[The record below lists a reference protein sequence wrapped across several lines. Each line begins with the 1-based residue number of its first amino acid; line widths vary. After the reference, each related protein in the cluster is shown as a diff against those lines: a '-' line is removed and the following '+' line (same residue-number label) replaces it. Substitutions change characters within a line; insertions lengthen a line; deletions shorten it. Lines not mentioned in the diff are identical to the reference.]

1 MPSCDTRSD
10 DPALFFEAV
19 LRCCD
24 DAIITKTLDGIVTS
38 WNPAAQRLFGYAAHE
53 MLGQPLLRLFPPERQ
68 NEESFIL
75 EKIVQGEWVD
85 HFETVRLH
93 KSGRRLHVSVT
104 ISPIRDAEGRIVGAS
119 KIARDIS
126 ERVELWH
133 RSQLFQAI
141 VESTD
146 DAVISK
152 TTQGIVTSWNAA
164 AEQLF
169 GYRADEMIGQPMLR
183 LLPPDRQSEET
194 EILRR
199 IAAGQRIAHFQTQ
212 RCHRDGHRL
221 AVSVTISPVR
231 DHLGRV
237 SGASTIMRDISHQK
251 RLEEQ
256 LRLTAS
262 VFTHANEGVVITDP
276 QGRMVDV
283 NQAFERITGY
293 TREEALGRTAQFLRS
308 GRDGP
313 DVMTQLMAELQAH
326 GRCQGEVWSRRKTG
340 EAYAGLLTVSRVDD
354 AAGQPQNY
362 VALFADVTSMRVQQE
377 KLEHLAHFDALTGL
391 PNRLLLSDRLRQS
404 MAHSLRHHQ
413 ALAVL
418 YLDLDGFKAIND
430 SHGHDVG
437 DALLVA
443 VAAQMK
449 MALRETDTL
458 ARMGG
463 DEFVV
468 VLGPLPG
475 AEACQ
480 PLVER
485 LLQACATPLKVG
497 DLLLQVSASI
507 GITLFPQDDS
517 DVDQLLRHA
526 DQAMYQAKQLGKNR
540 YHLFDPVHDARMR
553 SRAGVLA
560 ALRLGLDQQQF
571 ELYYQPKVHMRSGA
585 VVGVEALLRWH
596 HPSSGLL
603 HPPAFLP
610 QVSGQ
615 DLEDAL
621 GDWVLRAALRQLGEW
636 SRQGLVLGM
645 SVNVGARQLLQG
657 GFTAHLR
664 ACLADFPEVDPARL
678 ELEVLESSAL
688 EDIHQASRVMR
699 ECRDIGVHFAVDD
712 FGTGYS
718 SLTYLKRLPAE
729 TLKID
734 QSFVRDMLA
743 DEEDLAIVQGV
754 ISLAKAFNR
763 QVVAEGVER
772 TEQGVR
778 LLDMGCELAQGYA
791 IAAPMPAGAFGAW
804 LAHWQ
809 PCAAWVSA
817 GPPAEC

>member
-10 DPALFFEAV
+10 DSALFYEAV

-104 ISPIRDAEGRIVGAS
+104 ISPIRDAGGRIVGAS

-183 LLPPDRQSEET
+183 LLPPDRQSEEAQ
-194 EILRR
+194 ILRR

-231 DHLGRV
+231 DPLGRV
-237 SGASTIMRDISHQK
+237 SGASTIMRDVSQQK

-293 TREEALGRTAQFLRS
+293 SREEALGRTAQFLRS

-313 DVMTQLMAELQAH
+313 DVVQPLLAELQAR
-326 GRCQGEVWSRRKTG
+326 GRCQGEVWSRRKNG

-377 KLEHLAHFDALTGL
+377 RLEHLAHFDALTGL

-404 MAHSLRHHQ
+404 MAHSRRHSQ

-443 VAAQMK
+443 VAGQMK
-449 MALRETDTL
+449 MALRESDTL

-468 VLGPLPG
+468 VLGQLPG
-475 AEACQ
+475 AEACL

-485 LLQACATPLKVG
+485 LLLACAAPLRVG
-497 DLLLQVSASI
+497 ERLLQVSASI

-560 ALRLGLDQQQF
+560 ALRLGLEQQQF
-571 ELYYQPKVHMRSGA
+571 ELYYQPKVNMRTGA

-610 QVSGQ
+610 LISGQ
-615 DLEDAL
+615 DLEDTLA
-621 GDWVLRAALRQLGEW
+621 DWVLREALRQLEDW
-636 SRQGLVLGM
+636 SRQGLVLGL
-645 SVNVGARQLLQG
+645 SVNVGARQMLQG
-657 GFTAHLR
+657 GFAAHLR
-664 ACLADFPEVDPARL
+664 ACLADFPEVDPSRL

-688 EDIHQASRVMR
+688 EDIHLASRVMR
-699 ECRDIGVHFAVDD
+699 ECRDMGVHFAVDD

-734 QSFVRDMLA
+734 QSFVRDMLV

-763 QVVAEGVER
+763 QVVAEGVEHID
-772 TEQGVR
+772 QGSR
-778 LLDMGCELAQGYA
+778 LLTMGCELAQGYV
-791 IAAPMPAGAFGAW
+791 IARPMPAAAFLDW

-809 PCAAWVSA
+809 PCAAWTTQ
-817 GPPAEC
+817 

>member
-10 DPALFFEAV
+10 DPALFYEAV

-24 DAIITKTLDGIVTS
+24 DAIITKTLDGVVTS

-104 ISPIRDAEGRIVGAS
+104 ISPIRDASGRIVGAS

-133 RSQLFQAI
+133 RSQLFQSI

-183 LLPPDRQSEET
+183 LLPPERQSEEV

-231 DHLGRV
+231 DPLGRV
-237 SGASTIMRDISHQK
+237 SGASTIMRDVSHQK

-293 TREEALGRTAQFLRS
+293 ARDEALGRTAQFLRS

-313 DVMTQLMAELQAH
+313 DVVQQLLAELQAH
-326 GRCQGEVWSRRKTG
+326 GRCQGEVWSRRKSG

-377 KLEHLAHFDALTGL
+377 RLEHLAHFDALTGL

-404 MAHSLRHHQ
+404 MAHSRRQSQ

-443 VAAQMK
+443 VAGQMK
-449 MALRETDTL
+449 MALRESDTL

-468 VLGPLPG
+468 VLGQLPG
-475 AEACQ
+475 AEACL

-485 LLQACATPLKVG
+485 LLLACAAPLRVG
-497 DLLLQVSASI
+497 ERLLQVSASI

-560 ALRLGLDQQQF
+560 ALRLGLEQQQF
-571 ELYYQPKVHMRSGA
+571 ELYYQPKVNMRTGA

-610 QVSGQ
+610 LISGQ
-615 DLEDAL
+615 DLEDTLA
-621 GDWVLRAALRQLGEW
+621 DWVLREALRQLEDW
-636 SRQGLVLGM
+636 SRQGLVLGL
-645 SVNVGARQLLQG
+645 SVNVGARQMLQG
-657 GFTAHLR
+657 GFAAHLR
-664 ACLADFPEVDPARL
+664 ACLADFPDVDPSRL

-699 ECRDIGVHFAVDD
+699 ECRDMGVHFAVDD

-734 QSFVRDMLA
+734 QSFVRDMLV

-763 QVVAEGVER
+763 QVVAEGVEHL
-772 TEQGVR
+772 EQGSR
-778 LLDMGCELAQGYA
+778 LLAMGCELAQGYV
-791 IAAPMPAGAFGAW
+791 IARPMPAPAFLAW

-809 PCAAWVSA
+809 PCAAWA
-817 GPPAEC
+817 TAQRPAAP

>member
-10 DPALFFEAV
+10 DPALFYEAV

-24 DAIITKTLDGIVTS
+24 DAIITKTLDGVVTS
-38 WNPAAQRLFGYAAHE
+38 WNPAAQRLFGYTAHE

-104 ISPIRDAEGRIVGAS
+104 ISPIRDASGRIVGAS

-133 RSQLFQAI
+133 RSQLFQSI

-183 LLPPDRQSEET
+183 LLPPERQSEEV

-231 DHLGRV
+231 DPLGRV
-237 SGASTIMRDISHQK
+237 SGASTIMRDVSHQK

-293 TREEALGRTAQFLRS
+293 AREEVLGRTAHFLRS

-313 DVMTQLMAELQAH
+313 DVVQQLLAELQAQ
-326 GRCQGEVWSRRKTG
+326 GRCQGEVWSRRKNG

-377 KLEHLAHFDALTGL
+377 RLEHLAHFDALTGL

-404 MAHSLRHHQ
+404 MAHSRRQSQ

-443 VAAQMK
+443 VAGQMK
-449 MALRETDTL
+449 MALRESDTL

-468 VLGPLPG
+468 VLGQLPG
-475 AEACQ
+475 AEACL

-485 LLQACATPLKVG
+485 LLLACAAPLGVG
-497 DLLLQVSASI
+497 DRLLQVSASI

-560 ALRLGLDQQQF
+560 ALRLGLEQQQF
-571 ELYYQPKVHMRSGA
+571 ELYYQPKVNMRTGA

-610 QVSGQ
+610 LISGQ
-615 DLEDAL
+615 DLEDTLA
-621 GDWVLRAALRQLGEW
+621 DWVLREALRQLEDW
-636 SRQGLVLGM
+636 SRQGLVLGL
-645 SVNVGARQLLQG
+645 SVNVGARQMLQG
-657 GFTAHLR
+657 GFAAHLR
-664 ACLADFPEVDPARL
+664 ACLADFPDVDPSRL

-699 ECRDIGVHFAVDD
+699 ECRDMGVHFAVDD

-734 QSFVRDMLA
+734 QSFVRDMLV

-763 QVVAEGVER
+763 QVVAEGVEHL
-772 TEQGVR
+772 EQGSR
-778 LLDMGCELAQGYA
+778 LLAMGCELAQGYV
-791 IAAPMPAGAFGAW
+791 IARPMPAPAFLAW

-809 PCAAWVSA
+809 PCAAWTA
-817 GPPAEC
+817 AQRPAAP

>member
-10 DPALFFEAV
+10 DSALFYEAV

-104 ISPIRDAEGRIVGAS
+104 ISPIRDASGRIVGAS

-164 AEQLF
+164 AEHLF

-183 LLPPDRQSEET
+183 LLPPDRLGEEV

-199 IAAGQRIAHFQTQ
+199 IAAGQRIAHFQTE

-231 DHLGRV
+231 DPLGRV
-237 SGASTIMRDISHQK
+237 SGASTIVRDVSHQK

-293 TREEALGRTAQFLRS
+293 SREEALGRTAQFLRS

-313 DVMTQLMAELQAH
+313 DVVQPLLAELQAQ
-326 GRCQGEVWSRRKTG
+326 GRCQGEVWSRRKNG

-354 AAGQPQNY
+354 AAGRPQNY

-377 KLEHLAHFDALTGL
+377 RLEHLAHFDALTGL
-391 PNRLLLSDRLRQS
+391 PNRLLLSDRLRQG
-404 MAHSLRHHQ
+404 MAHSRRHSQ

-437 DALLVA
+437 DALLISVA
-443 VAAQMK
+443 GQMK
-449 MALRETDTL
+449 SALRESDTL

-468 VLGPLPG
+468 VLGQLPR
-475 AEACQ
+475 AEDCL

-485 LLQACATPLKVG
+485 LLKACATPLRVQA
-497 DLLLQVSASI
+497 LLLQVSASI

-540 YHLFDPVHDARMR
+540 YHLFDPVHDARLR
-553 SRAGVLA
+553 SQASVLA

-571 ELYYQPKVHMRSGA
+571 ELHYQPKVNMRTGA
-585 VVGVEALLRWH
+585 VVGVEALLRWQ

-603 HPPAFLP
+603 LPPAFLP
-610 QVSGQ
+610 LVSGQ

-621 GDWVLRAALRQLGEW
+621 GDWVLREALRQLGEW
-636 SRQGLVLGM
+636 SRQGLVLGL
-645 SVNVGARQLLQG
+645 SVNVGARQMLQG
-657 GFTAHLR
+657 GFAAHLR
-664 ACLADFPEVDPARL
+664 ACLADFPDVDPNRL

-699 ECRDIGVHFAVDD
+699 ECRDMGVHFAVDD

-734 QSFVRDMLA
+734 QSFVRDMLV

-763 QVVAEGVER
+763 QVVAEGVEHID
-772 TEQGVR
+772 QGCR
-778 LLDMGCELAQGYA
+778 LLAMGCELAQGYV
-791 IAAPMPAGAFGAW
+791 IARPMPAAAFLDW
-804 LAHWQ
+804 LAHWK
-809 PCAAWVSA
+809 PCAAWTTVER
-817 GPPAEC
+817 PAAH

>member
-1 MPSCDTRSD
+1 M
-10 DPALFFEAV
+10 
-19 LRCCD
+19 
-24 DAIITKTLDGIVTS
+24 
-38 WNPAAQRLFGYAAHE
+38 
-53 MLGQPLLRLFPPERQ
+53 
-68 NEESFIL
+68 
-75 EKIVQGEWVD
+75 
-85 HFETVRLH
+85 
-93 KSGRRLHVSVT
+93 
-104 ISPIRDAEGRIVGAS
+104 
-119 KIARDIS
+119 
-126 ERVELWH
+126 WH

-183 LLPPDRQSEET
+183 LLPPDRQSEEV

-199 IAAGQRIAHFQTQ
+199 IVAGQRIAHFQTQ

-221 AVSVTISPVR
+221 PVSVTISPVR

-237 SGASTIMRDISHQK
+237 SGASTIVRDISQQQ
-251 RLEEQ
+251 RLEER

-293 TREEALGRTAQFLRS
+293 SRGEALGRTAQFLRS

-313 DVMTQLMAELQAH
+313 DVVQRLLSDLQTQ

-354 AAGQPQNY
+354 AAGRPQNY
-362 VALFADVTSMRVQQE
+362 VALFADVTSIRVQQE

-404 MAHSLRHHQ
+404 MAHSRRHSQ

-449 MALRETDTL
+449 MALRESDTL

-468 VLGPLPG
+468 VLGQLPG
-475 AEACQ
+475 AEACL
-480 PLVER
+480 PLVDR
-485 LLQACATPLKVG
+485 LLQACAMPLRVG
-497 DLLLQVSASI
+497 ELLLQVSASI

-526 DQAMYQAKQLGKNR
+526 DQAMYQAKQMGKNR

-560 ALRLGLDQQQF
+560 ALRLGLDQHQL
-571 ELYYQPKVHMRSGA
+571 ELHYQPKVNMRSGE

-610 QVSGQ
+610 LVIGQ
-615 DLEDAL
+615 ELEDAL
-621 GDWVLRAALRQLGEW
+621 GDWVLREALRQLDEW
-636 SRQGLVLGM
+636 SRQGLVLGL
-645 SVNVGARQLLQG
+645 SVNVGARQMLQG
-657 GFTAHLR
+657 GFATHLR
-664 ACLADFPEVDPARL
+664 ACLADFPQVDPGRL

-699 ECRDIGVHFAVDD
+699 ECRDMGVHFAVDD

-734 QSFVRDMLA
+734 QSFVRDMLV

-763 QVVAEGVER
+763 QVVAEGVEHI
-772 TEQGVR
+772 EQGCR
-778 LLDMGCELAQGYA
+778 LIDMGCELAQGYV
-791 IAAPMPAGAFGAW
+791 IARPLPAADFLLW
-804 LAHWQ
+804 LARWQ
-809 PCAAWVSA
+809 PCAAWTGARPSA
-817 GPPAEC
+817 QS

>member
-10 DPALFFEAV
+10 DSALFFEAV

-24 DAIITKTLDGIVTS
+24 DAIITKTLDGVVTS

-104 ISPIRDAEGRIVGAS
+104 ISPIRDASGRIVGAS

-183 LLPPDRQSEET
+183 LLPPDRQSEEAQ
-194 EILRR
+194 ILRR

-231 DHLGRV
+231 DPLGRV
-237 SGASTIMRDISHQK
+237 SGASTIMRDVSQQK

-293 TREEALGRTAQFLRS
+293 SREEALGRTAQFLRS

-313 DVMTQLMAELQAH
+313 DVVQPLLAELQAR
-326 GRCQGEVWSRRKTG
+326 GRCQGEVWSRRKNG

-377 KLEHLAHFDALTGL
+377 RLEHLAHFDALTGL

-404 MAHSLRHHQ
+404 MAHSRRHSQ

-443 VAAQMK
+443 VAGQMK
-449 MALRETDTL
+449 MALRESDTL

-468 VLGPLPG
+468 VLGQLPG
-475 AEACQ
+475 AEACL

-485 LLQACATPLKVG
+485 LLLACAAPLRVG
-497 DLLLQVSASI
+497 ERLLQVSASI

-560 ALRLGLDQQQF
+560 ALRLGLEQQQF
-571 ELYYQPKVHMRSGA
+571 ELYYQPKVNMRTGA

-610 QVSGQ
+610 LISGQ
-615 DLEDAL
+615 DLEDTLA
-621 GDWVLRAALRQLGEW
+621 DWVLREALRQLEDW
-636 SRQGLVLGM
+636 SRQGLVLGL
-645 SVNVGARQLLQG
+645 SVNVGARQMLQG
-657 GFTAHLR
+657 GFAAHLR
-664 ACLADFPEVDPARL
+664 ACLADFPEVDPSRL

-688 EDIHQASRVMR
+688 EDIHLASRVMR
-699 ECRDIGVHFAVDD
+699 ECRDMGVHFAVDD

-734 QSFVRDMLA
+734 QSFVRDMLV

-763 QVVAEGVER
+763 QVVAEGVEHL
-772 TEQGVR
+772 EQGSR
-778 LLDMGCELAQGYA
+778 LLAMGCELAQGYV
-791 IAAPMPAGAFGAW
+791 IALPMPAPAFLAW

-809 PCAAWVSA
+809 PCAAWTA
-817 GPPAEC
+817 AQRPAAP

>member
-53 MLGQPLLRLFPPERQ
+53 MLGQPLFRLFPPERQ
-68 NEESFIL
+68 NEERFIL

-152 TTQGIVTSWNAA
+152 TTQGVVTSWNAA

-183 LLPPDRQSEET
+183 LLPPDRQSEEA

-199 IAAGQRIAHFQTQ
+199 IAVGQRIAHFQTQ
-212 RCHRDGHRL
+212 RCHRDGRRL

-237 SGASTIMRDISHQK
+237 SGASTIVRDISHQQ

-293 TREEALGRTAQFLRS
+293 SRDEALGRTAQFLRS

-313 DVMTQLMAELQAH
+313 DVVQRLLSDLQTQ

-354 AAGQPQNY
+354 AAGRPQNY

-404 MAHSLRHHQ
+404 MAHSRRHSQ

-449 MALRETDTL
+449 TALRESDTL

-468 VLGPLPG
+468 VLGQLPG
-475 AEACQ
+475 AEACL
-480 PLVER
+480 PLVDR
-485 LLQACATPLKVG
+485 LLQACATPLRVDG
-497 DLLLQVSASI
+497 LLLQVSASI

-526 DQAMYQAKQLGKNR
+526 DQAMYQAKQMGKNR

-560 ALRLGLDQQQF
+560 ALRLGLDQHQL
-571 ELYYQPKVHMRSGA
+571 ELHYQPKVNMRSGA

-610 QVSGQ
+610 LVIGQ

-621 GDWVLRAALRQLGEW
+621 GDWVLREALRQLDEW
-636 SRQGLVLGM
+636 SRQGLVLDL
-645 SVNVGARQLLQG
+645 SVNVGARQMLQG
-657 GFTAHLR
+657 GFAAHLR
-664 ACLADFPEVDPARL
+664 ACLADFPQVNPSRL

-699 ECRDIGVHFAVDD
+699 ECRDMGVHFAVDD

-734 QSFVRDMLA
+734 QSFVRDMLV

-763 QVVAEGVER
+763 QVVAEGVEHI
-772 TEQGVR
+772 EQGCR
-778 LLDMGCELAQGYA
+778 LIDMGCELAQGYV
-791 IAAPMPAGAFGAW
+791 IARPMPAADFLLW
-804 LAHWQ
+804 LARWQ
-809 PCAAWVSA
+809 PCAAWTSA
-817 GPPAEC
+817 RPPAQP